1 MPHFTGIRIRPE
13 RHATSPTSKVL
24 DHQSIRDFHDR
35 IGSCG
40 TFKDARV
47 ASDGLLTVNSVGQHH
62 YAPATTLAGVTQA
75 IKTWSPSNWLMDLD
89 ITATNEAVGAPPET
103 FQVKTRAG
111 EPLTS
116 TELVDISAHHESVV
130 DDYTHF
136 PEVADVQPQVSLA
149 DLRSLRETANIV
161 KTYVNTADVLRAL
174 EAGEQ

>member
-1 MPHFTGIRIRPE
+1 
-13 RHATSPTSKVL
+13 
-24 DHQSIRDFHDR
+24 
-35 IGSCG
+35 
-40 TFKDARV
+40 
-47 ASDGLLTVNSVGQHH
+47 
-62 YAPATTLAGVTQA
+62 
-75 IKTWSPSNWLMDLD
+75 MDLE
-89 ITATNEAVGAPPET
+89 ITATNEAAGAPPET
-103 FQVKTRAG
+103 FKVKTRAG